1 MLAEVLTQRIQR
13 MIKTWYLP
21 LSCLAMISLTILSFT
36 IKKKTY
42 TSAVSVAKINTIV
55 IDAGHGFKG
64 SMSSPDG
71 ARGIEGQEDVISY
84 EVSKKVVDE
93 IKKQLPDVKVIETRP
108 TPFYISLH
116 ERASFANS
124 NKGNLFVSI
133 HCNVAPKIR
142 EVRREGSRTETY
154 YTYTGKG
161 KKRKKIKKTRTV
173 PVYKT
178 YYHPNPA
185 HGTETYVFAAHKTD
199 DKEDII
205 MENGDIFENEK
216 DDSTINNNIN
226 DPLIKQQVALWTKQF
241 FSNSVKLAAMVE
253 EEFVSLGRFSRG
265 VKQRQKGIWVL
276 QATAMPSILIELG
289 FLTHKPEEE
298 FLMSAEGQQ
307 QMAESIVKAINR
319 YKELVEK
326 PAVQQTQ
333 GAPKK

>member
-1 MLAEVLTQRIQR
+1 MKKNQ
-13 MIKTWYLP
+13 YLP
-21 LSCLAMISLTILSFT
+21 FVCILMISLVILSFT
-36 IKKKTY
+36 LKQRTI
-42 TSAVSVAKINTIV
+42 SSNSSLAKINTIIV
-55 IDAGHGFKG
+55 DAGHGFKG

-71 ARGIEGQEDVISY
+71 ARGNDGQEDVISY
-84 EVSKKVVDE
+84 EVSKKVVAE
-93 IKKQLPDVKVIETRP
+93 LKKQLPDVKVLETRP
-108 TPFYISLH
+108 TPFFVSLR
-116 ERASFANS
+116 ERADFSNA

-133 HCNVAPKIR
+133 HCNVAPKLR

-154 YTYTGKG
+154 YVTVGKG
-161 KKRKKIKKTRTV
+161 KKKKRIKKTRIV
-173 PVYKT
+173 PIYKT

-199 DKEDII
+199 DKEGII

-241 FSNSVKLAAMVE
+241 FSNSVKLASFVE
-253 EEFVSLGRFSRG
+253 EEFVTTGRNSRG

-289 FLTHKPEEE
+289 FLTHKPEED
-298 FLMSAEGQQ
+298 FLLSDSGQLN
-307 QMAESIVKAINR
+307 MAQSIVKAISR

-326 PAVQQTQ
+326 PSGVQPVIN
-333 GAPKK
+333 GKK

>member
-1 MLAEVLTQRIQR
+1 
-13 MIKTWYLP
+13 
-21 LSCLAMISLTILSFT
+21 MISLVILSFT
-36 IKKKTY
+36 SKKDNRIPDK
-42 TSAVSVAKINTIV
+42 ASVAKINTIIV
-55 IDAGHGFKG
+55 DAGHGFKG

-71 ARGIEGQEDVISY
+71 AKGINGQEDVISY
-84 EVSKKVVDE
+84 EVSKKVVEE
-93 IKKQLPDVKVIETRP
+93 IKKQLPNVKVLETRP
-108 TPFYISLH
+108 TPFFVSLQ
-116 ERASFANS
+116 ERANFANA

-133 HCNVAPKIR
+133 HCNYAPKLR
-142 EVRREGSRTETY
+142 EVRREGSRTETRWVY
-154 YTYTGKG
+154 VGKG
-161 KKRKKIKKTRTV
+161 KKKKKVKKTVTV

-185 HGTETYVFAAHKTD
+185 NGTETYVFAAHKTE

-216 DDSTINNNIN
+216 DDSTFNTNIN

-253 EEFVSLGRFSRG
+253 EEFVGIGRFSRG

-289 FLTHKPEEE
+289 FLSNETEES
-298 FLMSAEGQQ
+298 FLMSNQGQQ
-307 QMAESIVKAINR
+307 TMAESIVKAINR

-326 PAVQQTQ
+326 SPAAVQQPNN
-333 GAPKK
+333 GKK

>member
-1 MLAEVLTQRIQR
+1 MT
-13 MIKTWYLP
+13 KNWLP
-21 LSCLAMISLTILSFT
+21 AFICLCMISLVILSFT
-36 IKKKTY
+36 SKKDNRIPDK
-42 TSAVSVAKINTIV
+42 ASVAKINTIIV
-55 IDAGHGFKG
+55 DAGHGFKG

-71 ARGIEGQEDVISY
+71 AKGINGQEDVISY
-84 EVSKKVVDE
+84 EVSKKVVEE
-93 IKKQLPDVKVIETRP
+93 IKKQLPNVKVLETRP
-108 TPFYISLH
+108 TPFYVSLQ
-116 ERASFANS
+116 ERANFANA

-133 HCNVAPKIR
+133 HCNYAPKLR
-142 EVRREGSRTETY
+142 EVRREGSRTETRWVY
-154 YTYTGKG
+154 IGKG
-161 KKRKKIKKTRTV
+161 KKKKKVKKTVTV

-185 HGTETYVFAAHKTD
+185 NGTETYVFAAHKTE

-216 DDSTINNNIN
+216 DDSTFNTNIN

-253 EEFVSLGRFSRG
+253 EEFVGIGRFSRG

-289 FLTHKPEEE
+289 FLSNETEES
-298 FLMSAEGQQ
+298 FLMSNQGQQ
-307 QMAESIVKAINR
+307 TMAESIVKAINR

-326 PAVQQTQ
+326 SPAAVQQPNN
-333 GAPKK
+333 GKK

>member
-1 MLAEVLTQRIQR
+1 
-13 MIKTWYLP
+13 
-21 LSCLAMISLTILSFT
+21 MISLVILSFT
-36 IKKKTY
+36 SKKQLA
-42 TSAVSVAKINTIV
+42 SAPNSSIAKINTII

-71 ARGIEGQEDVISY
+71 AHGGNGQEDVISY
-84 EVSKKVVDE
+84 EVSKKVAEE
-93 IKKQLPDVKVIETRP
+93 IQKQLPNVKVLETRP
-108 TPFYISLH
+108 TPFFVSLQ
-116 ERASFANS
+116 ERANFANS

-133 HCNVAPKIR
+133 HCNVAPKLR

-154 YTYTGKG
+154 YVYVGKG
-161 KKRKKIKKTRTV
+161 KKKKKVKKTRTV

-185 HGTETYVFAAHKTD
+185 NGTETYVFAAHKTD

-216 DDSTINNNIN
+216 DDSTFNTNIN

-241 FSNSVKLAAMVE
+241 FANSVKLATMVE
-253 EEFVSLGRFSRG
+253 EEFVGIGRFSRG

-289 FLTHKPEEE
+289 FLTNTDEES
-298 FLMSAEGQQ
+298 FLMSDAGQRN
-307 QMAESIVKAINR
+307 MAQSIVRAISR

-326 PAVQQTQ
+326 PAIQQTQ
-333 GAPKK
+333 NGSKK

>member
-1 MLAEVLTQRIQR
+1 MT
-13 MIKTWYLP
+13 KNWLP
-21 LSCLAMISLTILSFT
+21 AFICLCMISLVILSFT
-36 IKKKTY
+36 SKKNISTPAP
-42 TSAVSVAKINTIV
+42 TAVAKINTII

-71 ARGIEGQEDVISY
+71 AKGNNGQEDVISY
-84 EVSKKVVDE
+84 EVSKKVVE
-93 IKKQLPDVKVIETRP
+93 ELKKQLPNVKVLETRP
-108 TPFYISLH
+108 TPFFVSLQ
-116 ERASFANS
+116 ERANFANA

-133 HCNVAPKIR
+133 HCNYAPKLR
-142 EVRREGSRTETY
+142 EVRREGSRTETRWVY
-154 YTYTGKG
+154 VGKG
-161 KKRKKIKKTRTV
+161 KKKKKVKKTVTV

-185 HGTETYVFAAHKTD
+185 NGTETYVFAAHKTD

-216 DDSTINNNIN
+216 DDSTFNTNIN

-253 EEFVSLGRFSRG
+253 EEFVGIGRFSRG

-289 FLTHKPEEE
+289 FLSNETEES
-298 FLMSAEGQQ
+298 FLMSDQGQQ
-307 QMAESIVKAINR
+307 TMAESIVKAINR

-326 PAVQQTQ
+326 SPAAVQQPNN
-333 GAPKK
+333 GKK

>member
-1 MLAEVLTQRIQR
+1 MT
-13 MIKTWYLP
+13 KNWLP
-21 LSCLAMISLTILSFT
+21 AFFCLCMISLVILSFT
-36 IKKKTY
+36 SKKNNATPARA
-42 TSAVSVAKINTIV
+42 SIAKINTIIV
-55 IDAGHGFKG
+55 DAGHGFKG

-71 ARGIEGQEDVISY
+71 AKGINGQEDVISY
-84 EVSKKVVDE
+84 EVAKKVVE
-93 IKKQLPDVKVIETRP
+93 ELKKQLPNVKVLETRP
-108 TPFYISLH
+108 TPFFVSLQ
-116 ERASFANS
+116 ERANFANA

-133 HCNVAPKIR
+133 HCNYAPKLR
-142 EVRREGSRTETY
+142 EVRREGSRTETRWVY
-154 YTYTGKG
+154 IGKG
-161 KKRKKIKKTRTV
+161 KKKKKVKKTVTV

-185 HGTETYVFAAHKTD
+185 NGTETYVFAAHKTE

-216 DDSTINNNIN
+216 DDSTFNTNIN

-253 EEFVSLGRFSRG
+253 EEFVGIGRFSRG

-289 FLTHKPEEE
+289 FLSNETEES
-298 FLMSAEGQQ
+298 FLMSNQGQQ
-307 QMAESIVKAINR
+307 TMAESIVKAINR

-326 PAVQQTQ
+326 SPAAVQQPNN
-333 GAPKK
+333 GKK

>member
-1 MLAEVLTQRIQR
+1 MT
-13 MIKTWYLP
+13 KNWLP
-21 LSCLAMISLTILSFT
+21 AFICLCMISLVILSFT
-36 IKKKTY
+36 SKKNNAIPAHA
-42 TSAVSVAKINTIV
+42 SIAKINTIIV
-55 IDAGHGFKG
+55 DAGHGFKG

-71 ARGIEGQEDVISY
+71 AKGINGQEDVISY
-84 EVSKKVVDE
+84 EVAKKVVE
-93 IKKQLPDVKVIETRP
+93 ELKKQLPNVKVLETRP
-108 TPFYISLH
+108 TPFYVSLQ
-116 ERASFANS
+116 ERANFANA

-133 HCNVAPKIR
+133 HCNYAPKLR
-142 EVRREGSRTETY
+142 EVRREGSRTETRWVY
-154 YTYTGKG
+154 IGKG
-161 KKRKKIKKTRTV
+161 KKKKKVKKTVTV

-185 HGTETYVFAAHKTD
+185 NGTETYVFAAHKTE

-216 DDSTINNNIN
+216 DDSTFNTNIN

-253 EEFVSLGRFSRG
+253 EEFVGLGRFSRG

-289 FLTHKPEEE
+289 FLSNETEES
-298 FLMSAEGQQ
+298 FLMSNQGQQ
-307 QMAESIVKAINR
+307 TMAESIVKAINR

-326 PAVQQTQ
+326 SPAAVQQPNN
-333 GAPKK
+333 GKK

>member
-1 MLAEVLTQRIQR
+1 MT
-13 MIKTWYLP
+13 KNWLP
-21 LSCLAMISLTILSFT
+21 AFICLCMISLVILSFT
-36 IKKKTY
+36 SKKDNRIPDK
-42 TSAVSVAKINTIV
+42 ASVAKINTIIV
-55 IDAGHGFKG
+55 DAGHGFKG

-71 ARGIEGQEDVISY
+71 AKGINGQEDVISY
-84 EVSKKVVDE
+84 EVSKKVVEE
-93 IKKQLPDVKVIETRP
+93 IKKQLPNVKVLETRP
-108 TPFYISLH
+108 TPFFVSLQ
-116 ERASFANS
+116 ERANFANA

-133 HCNVAPKIR
+133 HCNYAPKLR
-142 EVRREGSRTETY
+142 EVRREGSRTETRWVY
-154 YTYTGKG
+154 VGKG
-161 KKRKKIKKTRTV
+161 KKKKKVKKTVTV

-185 HGTETYVFAAHKTD
+185 NGTETYVFAAHKTE

-216 DDSTINNNIN
+216 DDSTFNTNIN

-253 EEFVSLGRFSRG
+253 EEFVGIGRFSRG

-289 FLTHKPEEE
+289 FLSNETEES
-298 FLMSAEGQQ
+298 FLMSNQGQQ
-307 QMAESIVKAINR
+307 TMAESIVKAINR

-326 PAVQQTQ
+326 SPAAVQQPNN
-333 GAPKK
+333 GKK